1 MWRIIWYF
9 LGWQRVR
16 MCGASP
22 QWSLNALA
30 QRRVAI
36 RNPVRMDEFT
46 VEMTILRR
54 DLPLARSAAVR
65 AMCELEVI
73 ESGGFGVTFAG
84 VKKRWALL
92 VMLALAVAAAL
103 VLSRF
108 VLFYTVEGNET
119 IPDEQILRELR
130 ELGVRFGTHG
140 PSIKP
145 QWVKNHMLT
154 RIPKLQWITIT
165 QNGCCA
171 RVIVRERPEIPNVNN
186 RRVPRNVI
194 ASRAGVLTRVE
205 VLDGNALCKVG
216 DVVSEGQLLV
226 SAYTDWKYKVQVSGA
241 LAEIYAQTW
250 RRGCGVLPDETQVKT
265 ENGEMHTAVSLVI
278 GRIRWNIFGNSGIPA
293 ANCAKITTAH
303 TLCLPGGYCFPVTL
317 EITRISG
324 YDTHSETLSDACAQ
338 AMMQQEAL
346 DAAQRDMIAGV
357 ITAQKFTMERADGQL
372 RLYSVLSCEE
382 MIARMVDARIF
393 KDDAD
398 ANG

>member
-1 MWRIIWYF
+1 M
-9 LGWQRVR
+9 
-16 MCGASP
+16 
-22 QWSLNALA
+22 
-30 QRRVAI
+30 
-36 RNPVRMDEFT
+36 
-46 VEMTILRR
+46 
-54 DLPLARSAAVR
+54 
-65 AMCELEVI
+65 
-73 ESGGFGVTFAG
+73 
-84 VKKRWALL
+84 
-92 VMLALAVAAAL
+92 
-103 VLSRF
+103 
-108 VLFYTVEGNET
+108 
-119 IPDEQILRELR
+119 
-130 ELGVRFGTHG
+130 
-140 PSIKP
+140 
-145 QWVKNHMLT
+145 
-154 RIPKLQWITIT
+154 
-165 QNGCCA
+165 
-171 RVIVRERPEIPNVNN
+171 
-186 RRVPRNVI
+186 
-194 ASRAGVLTRVE
+194 
-205 VLDGNALCKVG
+205 
-216 DVVSEGQLLV
+216 
-226 SAYTDWKYKVQVSGA
+226 SGA

-293 ANCAKITTAH
+293 ANCAKITTSH